1 VTRQEDIVTLAQA
14 IALPLNVMAMP
25 ALADFATLAAW
36 GVRRISMGNVVHS
49 ALQTTLKDLL
59 SEVQNAQSF
68 SGVFRHAGH

>member
-1 VTRQEDIVTLAQA
+1 
-14 IALPLNVMAMP
+14 MAMP